1 MQAAASPLPR
11 HLAGLEAQAI
21 HILREGVAE
30 ASNPV
35 LLFSGGKDSTV
46 LAHLAAR
53 AFFPARLPLPLLHID
68 STWEFAE
75 TLHFRD
81 ELARDLN
88 VRLIVHANEE
98 GRSQGISPFVHGA
111 AVYTEIMRTVP
122 LKAALD
128 AHRFDVVF
136 GGARRDEERSRAKE
150 RIFSVRGAGHAWEPR
165 AQRPELW
172 NVFNTRLSQGQ
183 SLRVF
188 PLSNWTEA
196 DIWTY
201 VKARGLPL
209 APLYFAK
216 PRRVVERDGALIA
229 VHDDRLPLQEGETPR
244 EEVVRF
250 RTVGCWPVTGA
261 VRSQAQTL
269 DQVVIETLTAAAS
282 ERQGRVID
290 RDDGGSLE
298 QKKRNGY
305 F

>member
-1 MQAAASPLPR
+1 MLPR
-11 HLAGLEAQAI
+11 HLAMLEAEAI

-68 STWEFAE
+68 STWEFDE
-75 TLHFRD
+75 TIVFRD
-81 ELARDLN
+81 AFALDLN
-88 VRLIVHANEE
+88 ARLIVHANEE

-111 AVYTEIMRTVP
+111 ALYTEIMRTVP

-128 AHRFDVVF
+128 GHRFDVVF

-150 RIFSVRGAGHAWEPR
+150 RIFSLRGDGHSWEPR

-172 NVFNTRLSQGQ
+172 NIFNTRLNRGQ
-183 SLRVF
+183 TVRVF

-201 VKARGLPL
+201 VKARALRL
-209 APLYFAK
+209 APLYFAR

-229 VHDDRLPLQEGETPR
+229 AHDDRIPLHEGETPR
-244 EEVVRF
+244 EELVRF

-261 VRSQAQTL
+261 VRSQARTL
-269 DQVVIETLTAAAS
+269 DDVVIETLEAQAS

-298 QKKRNGY
+298 RKKRDGY

>member
-1 MQAAASPLPR
+1 MLPR
-11 HLAGLEAQAI
+11 HLAMLEAEAI

-68 STWEFAE
+68 STWEFDE
-75 TLHFRD
+75 TIVFRD
-81 ELARDLN
+81 RFVSDLN
-88 VRLIVHANEE
+88 ARLIVHANEE

-111 AVYTEIMRTVP
+111 ALYTEIMRTVP

-150 RIFSVRGAGHAWEPR
+150 RIFSLRGEGHSWEPR

-172 NVFNTRLSQGQ
+172 NIFNTRLNRGQ
-183 SLRVF
+183 TVRVF

-201 VKARGLPL
+201 VKARALRL
-209 APLYFAK
+209 APLYFAR

-229 VHDDRLPLQEGETPR
+229 AHDDRIPLHEGETPR
-244 EEVVRF
+244 EELVRF

-261 VRSQAQTL
+261 VRSQARTL
-269 DQVVIETLTAAAS
+269 DAVVIETLEAQAS

-298 QKKRNGY
+298 RKKRDGY